1 MRALFRC
8 GASRKRSKW
17 EEIEHEAE
25 RLDLL
30 PTWDTPD
37 NVLMMQAFEWHVP
50 ADQKHWRRL
59 DKVLPDLKDIGVD
72 TIWLPPG
79 CKGMSPSTNGYDI
92 YDLYDLGEFDQ
103 KGSRATKWGTKEE
116 LLALSLTAQKLGIG
130 IYWDAVLNH
139 KAAADYTEKFEAVKV
154 DPQERNIEISKPER
168 IEGWVGYDFP
178 GRGEKYSSM
187 KYHWYHFSG
196 IDYNAIDNKNAIY
209 KIAGPGKNWSQDVSK
224 ENGNYDYLMFANLD
238 YSNQDVRQDVMRWG
252 EWIGQQLPLCGMRLD
267 AAKHYSCRFQKDF
280 VEHMKRTVGSN
291 WSFIAEY
298 WKGSPGELLDYLQR
312 MDRQVS
318 LFDAPLVYRFSR
330 FSQTE
335 GADLRR
341 IFDETIVKY
350 EPQHAVTFVAN
361 HDTQPGQSLE
371 APITAYFKPLAY
383 ALILLRREGQPCIFY
398 GDLYGIQGGAKTS
411 SPPSCGGKLPH
422 LALARKLYA
431 YGEQRDY
438 FDRRNCIGFVRY
450 GNLRHSSGLACV
462 LSNGAASTKRMF
474 VGKQHAG
481 ERWTDLLEWNKE
493 TVVIDGQGYGI
504 FPVLAMSVSVW
515 VNDRADGRDRFGH
528 FDADIYK
535 Y

>member
-1 MRALFRC
+1 MRAFLRC
-8 GASRKRSKW
+8 GTSRKRSKW
-17 EEIEHEAE
+17 DEIEHEAE
-25 RLDLL
+25 RLELL
-30 PTWDTPD
+30 PSWDTPD

-50 ADQKHWRRL
+50 ADQRHWRRL
-59 DKVLPDLKDIGVD
+59 DKVLPDLKDAGVD
-72 TIWLPPG
+72 TILLPPG
-79 CKGMSPSTNGYDI
+79 CKAMSPSTNGYDI

-139 KAAADYTEKFEAVKV
+139 KAAADYTERFKAVKV
-154 DPQERNIEISKPER
+154 DPQERNIELSKPEE
-168 IEGWVGYDFP
+168 IEGWVGYEFP

-196 IDYNAIDNKNAIY
+196 IDYNALENKNAIY
-209 KIAGPGKNWSQDVSK
+209 KISGPGKGFAQDVSK
-224 ENGNYDYLMFANLD
+224 ENGNYDYLMFADLD
-238 YSNQDVRQDVMRWG
+238 YSNQDVRQDVLHWG
-252 EWIGQQLPLCGMRLD
+252 EWIAQQLPLSGIRLD
-267 AAKHYSCRFQKDF
+267 AAKHYSSRFQKDF
-280 VEHMKRTVGSN
+280 VEHMKRTVGAD
-291 WSFIAEY
+291 WTFIGEY
-298 WKGSPGELLDYLQR
+298 WKGSPGELIDYLQR
-312 MDRQVS
+312 MDRLVS
-318 LFDAPLVYRFSR
+318 VFDVPLVYRFSR

-341 IFDETIVKY
+341 IFDETLVRY

-371 APITAYFKPLAY
+371 APITAYFKSLAY
-383 ALILLRREGQPCIFY
+383 ALILLRREGQPSIFY
-398 GDLYGIQGGAKTS
+398 GDLYGITGGPNGPL
-411 SPPSCGGKLPH
+411 PPSCGGKLPH

-450 GNLRHSSGLACV
+450 GNSRHRSGLACV
-462 LSNGAASTKRMF
+462 LSNGAASNKRMF

-481 ERWTDLLEWNKE
+481 ERWTDVLEWSSE
-493 TVVIDGQGYGI
+493 TVVIDNQGYGI

-528 FDADIYK
+528 FDANIYK